1 MFYYPNRKQAMRI
14 QETLKTLYAGLNG
27 EYYAGDDSWDFVRKY
42 TGIELKS
49 ILENLADKKSKAE
62 YNV

>member
-1 MFYYPNRKQAMRI
+1 MRI

-49 ILENLADKKSKAE
+49 ILENLANKKSKAE